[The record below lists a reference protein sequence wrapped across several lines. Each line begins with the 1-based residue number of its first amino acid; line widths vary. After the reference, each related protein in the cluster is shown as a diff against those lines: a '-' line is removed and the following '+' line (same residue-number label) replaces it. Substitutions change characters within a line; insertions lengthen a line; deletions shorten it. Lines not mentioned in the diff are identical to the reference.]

1 MIYFDSATEKIE
13 LAKHIASIE
22 TENRMLKEQLASIKE
37 QSPSRNETMIKYFE
51 NGNKEQ
57 LKLILEEVFGQ
68 NTEQMS
74 DDELVFCYIAKM
86 MKYFEKEIKRLK
98 KNI

>member
-1 MIYFDSATEKIE
+1 
-13 LAKHIASIE
+13 
-22 TENRMLKEQLASIKE
+22 
-37 QSPSRNETMIKYFE
+37 MIKFFE
-51 NGNKEQ
+51 NGDKEQ

-74 DDELVFCYIAKM
+74 DDELVFCYIARM